1 MVFDPDYQE
10 IDCPK
15 CLKRRIYFDREIGF
29 YCMSCGCQF
38 STQEIAVLIEKAELT
53 SPSISHSGKSGK
65 KHVAEISELPPRKA
79 KKAERVSHDVNK
91 RKKSNQQAPDS

>member
-15 CLKRRIYFDREIGF
+15 CLQKRIYFDREIGF

-53 SPSISHSGKSGK
+53 SPSVSHSDRGRK
-65 KHVAEISELPPRKA
+65 KHTVKIDELPARKM
-79 KKAERVSHDVNK
+79 KKKKRVSHDVT
-91 RKKSNQQAPDS
+91 KSGKSEREASDS

>member
-15 CLKRRIYFDREIGF
+15 CLQRRIYFDREIGF
-29 YCMSCGCQF
+29 YCMSCGGQF

-53 SPSISHSGKSGK
+53 SPSIRHSGKSDK
-65 KHVAEISELPPRKA
+65 KHVAEISELPAHKS
-79 KKAERVSHDVNK
+79 KETERVSQDASEH
-91 RKKSNQQAPDS
+91 KKPERQAPDS

>member
-15 CLKRRIYFDREIGF
+15 CLQKRIYFDREIGF

-38 STQEIAVLIEKAELT
+38 SAQEIAVLIEKAQLT
-53 SPSISHSGKSGK
+53 SPSISYSDESGK
-65 KHVAEISELPPRKA
+65 KHTAKIEELPARKS
-79 KKAERVSHDVNK
+79 KEEERVSHDAAEH
-91 RKKSNQQAPDS
+91 KKSE

>member
-15 CLKRRIYFDREIGF
+15 CLQRRIYFDREIGF

-38 STQEIAVLIEKAELT
+38 SAQEIAVLIEKAELA
-53 SPSISHSGKSGK
+53 SPSIHHSGKGDK
-65 KHVAEISELPPRKA
+65 RHVAEISDLPPHKA
-79 KKAERVSHDVNK
+79 KKTEQVSRDVTSR
-91 RKKSNQQAPDS
+91 RKSKQ